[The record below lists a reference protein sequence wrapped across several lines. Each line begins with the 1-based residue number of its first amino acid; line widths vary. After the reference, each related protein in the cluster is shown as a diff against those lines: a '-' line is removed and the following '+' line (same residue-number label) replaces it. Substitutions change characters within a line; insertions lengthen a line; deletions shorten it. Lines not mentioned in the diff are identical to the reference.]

1 MIESDKKH
9 KKGCSYPILYT
20 LTKIVDERNLIMEVY
35 AMRKWILRVILLL
48 AIVGIA
54 VSLWNLIPP
63 YLDRRQSVQDY
74 HELEEEIVSTS
85 GEKQG
90 DDWWSKDVHI
100 AFEELK
106 KKNSD
111 IIGWIRFDNLDQID
125 ISYPILYS
133 GDDEKYLHTDLYGKS
148 RAAGC
153 IFLEGL
159 NQPNLKDQYQII
171 YGHNMRNG
179 SMFGSLKK
187 YKKSGF
193 YEKNPYFTVY
203 TEKMAYRYQ
212 IFSVHNA
219 KADGAVYQI
228 GYGQDETYQKFLNSL
243 AEDSLIDTGLTP
255 KKTDRVLTL
264 STCTGNGYESRFAVH
279 AVLVTVLPL

>member
-1 MIESDKKH
+1 
-9 KKGCSYPILYT
+9 
-20 LTKIVDERNLIMEVY
+20 MEVY

-48 AIVGIA
+48 AIVGIV

-74 HELEEEIVSTS
+74 HELEEEIVSTN
-85 GEKQG
+85 GEKQGDDG

-193 YEKNPYFTVY
+193 YEENPYFTVY

-279 AVLVTVLPL
+279 AVLVNQAEYR